1 LALAVAIGHAGELW
15 GYRLIDGQM
24 AVQCFYMVSG
34 FLISLILSGKYET
47 SSASGLRLFYTNRA
61 LRIFVPYWI
70 FFVPIAITQL
80 IIGGAAYQLVSH
92 WPEMDVG
99 SRIYLALTN
108 LFVVGQEL
116 QAWLSYDH
124 GSLTWVWSIHG
135 TSSAHLSQ
143 FMVIPPAW
151 TLSLELMFYALAP
164 FLVRRNWLVLVSMIA
179 MTYAIRQLLMFY
191 GLSGSGFIYRFFPVE
206 IGLFLAGALAY
217 RAFAFVSA
225 RAVVPLSG
233 SIAVTTALLA
243 MLFVIPYWGFWES
256 HRFYLLVAL
265 ALPSLFVVS
274 RRFAFDRWLGE
285 LSYPIYLVHF
295 GALVIGRALAAR
307 WLDIDNHDALS
318 FALIAICVL
327 IAMAYVRWIDTPF
340 DKWRQQRVVGKLR
353 DLPTE
358 PIPVFAA
365 EPTVRYRP

>member
-1 LALAVAIGHAGELW
+1 
-15 GYRLIDGQM
+15 
-24 AVQCFYMVSG
+24 
-34 FLISLILSGKYET
+34 
-47 SSASGLRLFYTNRA
+47 
-61 LRIFVPYWI
+61 
-70 FFVPIAITQL
+70 
-80 IIGGAAYQLVSH
+80 
-92 WPEMDVG
+92 
-99 SRIYLALTN
+99 
-108 LFVVGQEL
+108 
-116 QAWLSYDH
+116 
-124 GSLTWVWSIHG
+124 
-135 TSSAHLSQ
+135 
-143 FMVIPPAW
+143 
-151 TLSLELMFYALAP
+151 
-164 FLVRRNWLVLVSMIA
+164 
-179 MTYAIRQLLMFY
+179 
-191 GLSGSGFIYRFFPVE
+191 
-206 IGLFLAGALAY
+206 
-217 RAFAFVSA
+217 
-225 RAVVPLSG
+225 
-233 SIAVTTALLA
+233 

-318 FALIAICVL
+318 LALIVICVL

-358 PIPVFAA
+358 PIPAFAA